1 MGWVYCERAL
11 QLHPSW
17 KGLSGKAKVKTGIRA
32 AKSGDRK
39 TMIESLTTLQLVES
53 DAAWTADTILANPA
67 KYGF

>member
-1 MGWVYCERAL
+1 MDERLDYSGMTVNERLYAA
-11 QLHPSW
+11 
-17 KGLSGKAKVKTGIRA
+17 GLLDQWDRA

-39 TMIESLTTLQLVES
+39 TMIELLTKVQLVES